1 MLPAVIFAVPLGY
14 AADRYGRR
22 RVFVSMALLYSV
34 AGAGQAFLEDY
45 WALLALRFLQG
56 IGFGALMPLSMTLIG
71 DALRGAAQVRAQSHR
86 QVGMALGEF
95 VLPLVGAALATV
107 SWQLALGAQGFL
119 LPLALVG
126 LLVLTDTRSEAV
138 QTGYARE
145 LQVAVAQPGMPG
157 VLTAGFLRFVCK
169 FALVAYLPLLLV
181 DGGASPRVWPRR
193 STSSSWGCCGG
204 LPPRCCWVRPSWSWA

>member
-71 DALRGAAQVRAQSHR
+71 DALRGPAQLRAQSHR

-95 VLPLVGAALATV
+95 VLPLVGAALAAV

-119 LPLALVG
+119 LPLAAGRPAGAHGRPLGVG
-126 LLVLTDTRSEAV
+126 RRRATR
-138 QTGYARE
+138 
-145 LQVAVAQPGMPG
+145 
-157 VLTAGFLRFVCK
+157 
-169 FALVAYLPLLLV
+169 
-181 DGGASPRVWPRR
+181 ASCRWR
-193 STSSSWGCCGG
+193 S
-204 LPPRCCWVRPSWSWA
+204 PSRACRAC